1 MQQIPAVPQFHL
13 AWSVGAVAV
22 IALVLAALAL
32 IAVATVLVSARQPI
46 LRWERIKSLALF
58 ALCIVPALA
67 VVAFIGYFV
76 AAPHPGSPAVRQ
88 HVSATRVVGDS
99 RDTFRSR
106 KSRNGLVL
114 GYDDKQLVVVSSRA
128 GSPAERAG
136 LKSGDTIL
144 TVDGNDVGELG
155 PSSAASRIIGR
166 GLLNRDDNV
175 EVQVRAG
182 DGRQVRTIKVDMRR
196 PIHTS
201 IVESADAEIER
212 AAEQLEQ
219 AGDEAAALAEGLGS
233 ALTAQAECPAGTD
246 DEAACNPPTS
256 ASTGILHVQKI
267 EKSAPD
273 WAEKDP
279 VAIDDGV
286 LVALSS
292 QRFATLAEAEQ
303 QVTSLAAGYIK
314 NHYRDEYPLSG
325 DWTVPASLIE
335 KHAVREFIGEEFE
348 KDFGKMYRAHLRIS
362 LDSNLRRAVHGSWR
376 DQIALHRLGLFGGA
390 LGAATLLLATCAGY
404 LKLDDLTGGQY
415 RRRLK
420 LAAAALLA
428 AGGLT
433 IAALA

>member
-1 MQQIPAVPQFHL
+1 MQQIPAVPQFHV

-58 ALCIVPALA
+58 ALCVVPALA
-67 VVAFIGYFV
+67 VVAFIGYFAV
-76 AAPHPGSPAVRQ
+76 VPHPGSTAIR
-88 HVSATRVVGDS
+88 HHESAKRIVQDS

-106 KSRNGLVL
+106 TSSNGLVL
-114 GYDDKQLVVVSSRA
+114 GYDDKQLVVLSSRA
-128 GSPAERAG
+128 GSPAELAG
-136 LKSGDTIL
+136 LKEGDAVL
-144 TVDGNDVGELG
+144 SVNGSDVGELG
-155 PSSAASRIIGR
+155 PSSAASTVLGR
-166 GLLNRDDNV
+166 GLLSLDDKV
-175 EVQVRAG
+175 ELQVRGGAG
-182 DGRQVRTIKVDMRR
+182 EVRTIQVNMLR
-196 PIHTS
+196 PIRKS
-201 IVESADAEIER
+201 IVDGAEAEIER
-212 AAEQLEQ
+212 AAAQLEQ
-219 AGDEAAALAEGLGS
+219 AGDQASALAERLAAG
-233 ALTAQAECPAGTD
+233 LTAQAECPAGMD
-246 DEAACNPPTS
+246 QACDPQS
-256 ASTGILHVQKI
+256 SGFTGTLHVQKT
-267 EKSAPD
+267 EKGAPD

-279 VAIDDGV
+279 VATDDGV

-303 QVTSLAAGYIK
+303 QVTSQAASYIK

-325 DWTVPASLIE
+325 DWTVPVSLIE

-404 LKLDDLTGGQY
+404 FKLDDLTGGQY

-433 IAALA
+433 IAVLA